1 MLYTITVDWV
11 NTGVGFRAGR
21 ASGPNTAV
29 TRQRAFAAL
38 LCLFVS
44 TLFALPTGGT
54 DDDKKLPRHAERWV
68 KRTLE
73 RMSLEEKVGQLMMIT
88 YFGDFTSV
96 DSPEYQRLTRQLK
109 ELHPGGLI
117 VVTRPRQPTGF
128 DRSEIYALAHL
139 SNRLQRLS
147 PTPLLVSAD
156 FERGAGFRIRA
167 TTSFPHNMS
176 LGASGDP
183 ELAYWMGRIAAAE
196 ARALGVHWLLAPV
209 ADVNNNPLNP
219 IINIRSFGEDPAAV
233 SRMVAAF
240 VRGCEEARALCTAK
254 HFPGTGDIALDP
266 HLTLATVTADRARLD
281 RVELAPFRA
290 AIDAGVSSIMTEHIA
305 VPALEPDPTVPAT
318 FSYAITTEL
327 LRRQMGYN
335 GLVITDALDMSAITN
350 LVWPGEAAV
359 RAVEAGADVIL
370 MSPEPEAAYAALRRA
385 VLSGRITESRLDDS
399 VERILRA
406 KARLGLHREAQV
418 EPDAIDSIIANRT
431 FEEQADV
438 MASSGVALLRDDSNL
453 LPLDATRLQ
462 RGFLLAVSADPDSYP
477 AGELERELRPRVDS
491 LLVTRADRYFSK
503 PEQVT
508 LPSPALYDWS
518 IIAVFVRIADRKGN
532 VALPENLAALVN
544 RVLADGKPAALV
556 ILGSPYLAERF
567 PLAKT
572 VLCAFSTAEV
582 AERAAARALFGQ
594 TAIGAR
600 LPVTVPQVAKL
611 GAGLDRP
618 AVRMELAAPL
628 PQDAARFEPIAA
640 LLRQAVGEGVA
651 PGGVVA
657 VGYRGRLAM
666 LEAEGRLR
674 YDDDAGVQP
683 DTLYDL
689 ASLTKV
695 VATTT
700 AAMMLYERGQL
711 SLDTPVVNY
720 IPELKRGPDAAAKQ
734 GILVRHL
741 LTHSS
746 GLPGYVRFYQEV
758 KTRAQLFDRIY
769 ELPLEYPTG
778 SQSVYSDLGIIL
790 LGEVIERASGRSL
803 DHFLQENL
811 FGPLGMRGTMFNPP
825 RNLRD
830 RIAPTED
837 DREFRH
843 RLVRGEVH
851 DENAFVM
858 GGVAPHAGLFS
869 TAGDLAVFCQMLLNG
884 GVYAHRRFLRRS
896 TIELFTSRQPVP
908 GSTRGLGWDTPSEP
922 SSGGQYLSRRAFG
935 HTGFTGTSIWIDP
948 EKKLF
953 VILLTNRV
961 HPTRTNERIRAFRPR
976 LHDAVVQALGLAPNS
991 PRPAGNE

>member
-1 MLYTITVDWV
+1 VDWV
-11 NTGVGFRAGR
+11 NSRVVSAPRR
-21 ASGPNTAV
+21 ASRQASV
-29 TRQRAFAAL
+29 TIIGFLLAA
-38 LCLFVS
+38 
-44 TLFALPTGGT
+44 LFALPTGGA
-54 DDDKKLPRHAERWV
+54 DDDGKKLPRHAERWV

-73 RMSLEEKVGQLMMIT
+73 RMSLDEKIGQLLMIT

-117 VVTRPRQPTGF
+117 VVTRPRRPAGF

-139 SNRLQRLS
+139 TNRLQRLS
-147 PTPLLVSAD
+147 PTPLLISAD

-176 LGASGDP
+176 LGAAGDP
-183 ELAYWMGRIAAAE
+183 ELAYWMGRIAATE

-219 IINIRSFGEDPAAV
+219 IINIRSFGEDPAGV
-233 SRMVAAF
+233 SRMVAGF

-281 RVELAPFRA
+281 RVELLPFHA
-290 AIDAGVSSIMTEHIA
+290 AIDAGVSSVMTEHIA
-305 VPALEPDPTVPAT
+305 VPALDPDPTVPAT

-327 LRRQMGYN
+327 LRRQMGFD

-350 LVWPGEAAV
+350 LTWPGEAAV
-359 RAVEAGADVIL
+359 RAVEAGADVLL
-370 MSPEPEAAYAALRRA
+370 MSPEPEVAFASLRRA
-385 VLSGRITESRLDDS
+385 VLSGRIGADRLDDS

-406 KARLGLHREAQV
+406 KARLGLHRQAQV
-418 EPDAIDSIIANRT
+418 DLDAIDSIIANRT

-438 MASSGVALLRDDSNL
+438 MASRGIALLRDDANL
-453 LPLDATRLQ
+453 LPFDSTRPQ
-462 RGFLLAVSADPDSYP
+462 RGFLLVVSADPDSYP
-477 AGELERELRPRVDS
+477 GGDFERELRPRVDS

-508 LPSPALYDWS
+508 LPAPALYDWS
-518 IIAVFVRIADRKGN
+518 IVAVFVRIADRKGN
-532 VALPENLAALVN
+532 VALPDNLAALVN
-544 RVLADGKPAALV
+544 RLLADGKPTALV

-572 VLCAFSTAEV
+572 VLCAFSTSEV
-582 AERAAARALFGQ
+582 AERAAVRALFGQ
-594 TAIGAR
+594 TAIHGR
-600 LPVTVPQVAKL
+600 LPVTVPQVARL

-618 AVRMELAAPL
+618 AVEMELASPS
-628 PQDAARFEPIAA
+628 PQDAGRLEPVAA

-657 VGYRGRLAM
+657 VGYRGRLVN
-666 LEAEGRLR
+666 LGAEGRLR
-674 YDDDAGVQP
+674 YDDDEPRAQP
-683 DTLYDL
+683 DTIYDL

-700 AAMMLYERGQL
+700 AAMLLYERGRL
-711 SLDTPVVNY
+711 SLDAPVVNY
-720 IPELKRGPDAAAKQ
+720 LPELKQDPDGAAKQ

-746 GLPGYVRFYQEV
+746 GLPGYLRLYQEA
-758 KTRAQLFDRIY
+758 KTRAELFERIFA
-769 ELPLEYPTG
+769 LPLEYPPGT
-778 SQSVYSDLGIIL
+778 QSVYSDLGIIL
-790 LGEVIERASGRSL
+790 LGEVLERVSGRPL
-803 DHFLQENL
+803 DQFLQENV
-811 FGPLGMRGTMFNPP
+811 FGPLGMRDTMFNPP
-825 RNLRD
+825 RHLRD

-837 DREFRH
+837 DQEFRH
-843 RLVRGEVH
+843 RLIRGEVH
-851 DENAFVM
+851 DENAWVM

-869 TAGDLAVFCQMLLNG
+869 TARDLAVFCQMLLNG
-884 GVYAHRRFLRRS
+884 GIYAHRRILRRS

-908 GSTRGLGWDTPSEP
+908 GSTRALGWDTPSEP
-922 SSGGQYLSRRAFG
+922 SSGGQYLSGRAFG

-948 EKKLF
+948 EKQLF

-961 HPTRTNERIRAFRPR
+961 HPTRANDRIRAFRPR
-976 LHDAVVQALGLAPNS
+976 LHDAVVQALGLGTSS
-991 PRPAGNE
+991 PRLAGNE